1 MRKHLALALLCLP
14 RAWSLVLDPSFH
26 EILLAGRIHRE
37 PNFVPRRLVE
47 SLRSDVAALESMG
60 LFAPAGSGEHG
71 SGESNG
77 MRRAEYADP
86 IDRDRDLGEW
96 DAFVDLWERLE
107 AMRLEISDAL
117 YPIKILDEVEIHY
130 VRYPIGGFFQRH
142 VDEVIDP
149 EEETPASR
157 RAVSFVCYLNEPGW
171 SPGDGGALLAHH
183 SPGPMEEF
191 LPESGSLLLFGSL
204 QVEHEVLPTNRE
216 RTCLVGWF
224 HTPSVRGGI
233 RGKATPPQPALLL

>member
-47 SLRSDVAALESMG
+47 SLRSDVAALESIG

-71 SGESNG
+71 SDESNG

-142 VDEVIDP
+142 VDDFVDGD
-149 EEETPASR
+149 AAHR
-157 RAVSFVCYLNEPGW
+157 RSVSFILYLNEPELAW
-171 SPGDGGALLAHH
+171 RESDGGALRVHP
-183 SPGPMEEF
+183 SGIEY
-191 LPESGSLLLFGSL
+191 LPDAGSLLLFDSM
-204 QVEHEVLPTNRE
+204 QVQHEVLPTRRE

-224 HTPSVRGGI
+224 HAPCES
-233 RGKATPPQPALLL
+233 